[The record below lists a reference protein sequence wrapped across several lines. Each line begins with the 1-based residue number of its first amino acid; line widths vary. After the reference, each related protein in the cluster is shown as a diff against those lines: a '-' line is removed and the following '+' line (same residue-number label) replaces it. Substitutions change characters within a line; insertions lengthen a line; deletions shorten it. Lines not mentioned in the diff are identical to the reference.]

1 MTKKKLFFVSLLFL
15 IICSV
20 ENVFAKEQVNLYF
33 FHGDGCPHCAEEE
46 KFLAKIE
53 KKYSYV
59 KIIRYEVW
67 KNKSNALLMDRV
79 GNRYDVATS
88 SVPLTVISGTA
99 ISGYSE
105 SIGIRIE
112 RAIKYYK
119 DNPKKN
125 VNYVSQINKGTF
137 DVDEI
142 KDSFSEADKKTDEST
157 KIKLP
162 LLGKI
167 NLKDFSLPTVATLIG
182 LVDGFNPCAMWV
194 LLFLISMLLGMKDRK
209 RMLIL
214 GLTFLLS
221 SALVYMAIMLSWFN
235 IVVNVMA
242 SVIFRNIISVI
253 AIVGAIINLRAF
265 FKSNDSGCEVVDDKK
280 RKKVIS
286 KIKDFTKEK
295 SLFIALG
302 GVIFLAISVNVIE
315 LACSAGLPLVFT
327 QLLAINNVSSFESFI
342 YTLIYIF
349 FFLIDDIII
358 FLIAMS
364 TTKVHSISTK
374 YNKYSH
380 LIGGILMLIIGILLL
395 VKPEWLMFNFYL
407 V

>member
-112 RAIKYYK
+112 QAIKYYK
-119 DNPKKN
+119 DNLKEN
-125 VNYVSQINKGTF
+125 VNYVSQIKNGTF
-137 DVDEI
+137 DEDEI

-167 NLKDFSLPTVATLIG
+167 NLKDFSLPTAATLIG

-194 LLFLISMLLGMKDRK
+194 LLFLISMLLGIKDRK
-209 RMLIL
+209 RMWIL

-253 AIVGAIINLRAF
+253 AILGAIINLRAF
-265 FKSNDSGCEVVDDKK
+265 FKSNDSGCEVVNDKK

-364 TTKVHSISTK
+364 TTKVHAISTK

-395 VKPEWLMFNFYL
+395 VKPEWLMFNF
-407 V
+407 

>member
-112 RAIKYYK
+112 RTIKYYK
-119 DNPKKN
+119 DNPKEN
-125 VNYVSQINKGTF
+125 INYVSQIKNGTF
-137 DVDEI
+137 DEDEI

-167 NLKDFSLPTVATLIG
+167 NLKDFSLPTAATLIG

-209 RMLIL
+209 RMWIL

>member
-119 DNPKKN
+119 DNPKEN
-125 VNYVSQINKGTF
+125 INYVSQIKNGTF
-137 DVDEI
+137 DEDEI

-167 NLKDFSLPTVATLIG
+167 NLKDFSLPTAATLIG

-395 VKPEWLMFNFYL
+395 VKPEWLMFNF
-407 V
+407 

>member
-79 GNRYDVATS
+79 GNRYDVVTS
-88 SVPLTVISGTA
+88 SVPLTIISGTA

-105 SIGIRIE
+105 SIGVRIE

-119 DNPKKN
+119 DNPKEN
-125 VNYVSQINKGTF
+125 VNYVSQIKNGTF
-137 DVDEI
+137 DEDEI

-162 LLGKI
+162 ILGKI
-167 NLKDFSLPTVATLIG
+167 NLKDFSLPTAATLIG

-209 RMLIL
+209 RMWIL

-265 FKSNDSGCEVVDDKK
+265 FKSNDSGCEVVDDKR
-280 RKKVIS
+280 RKKVIN

-302 GVIFLAISVNVIE
+302 GVIFLAVSVNVIE

-364 TTKVHSISTK
+364 TTKIHAISTK

-395 VKPEWLMFNFYL
+395 IKPEWLMFNF
-407 V
+407 

>member
-112 RAIKYYK
+112 RTIKYYK
-119 DNPKKN
+119 DNPKEN
-125 VNYVSQINKGTF
+125 VNYVSQIKNGTF
-137 DVDEI
+137 DEDEI

-167 NLKDFSLPTVATLIG
+167 NLKDFSLPTAATLIG

-209 RMLIL
+209 RMWIL

-235 IVVNVMA
+235 IVVNVMV

-253 AIVGAIINLRAF
+253 AIVGSIINLRAF

-364 TTKVHSISTK
+364 TTKVHAISTK

-395 VKPEWLMFNFYL
+395 VKPEWLMFNF
-407 V
+407 

>member
-79 GNRYDVATS
+79 GNRYDVVTS

-119 DNPKKN
+119 DNPKEN
-125 VNYVSQINKGTF
+125 VNYVSQIKNGTF
-137 DVDEI
+137 DDDEI

-167 NLKDFSLPTVATLIG
+167 NLKDFSLPTAATLIG

-194 LLFLISMLLGMKDRK
+194 LLFLISMLLGIKDRK
-209 RMLIL
+209 RMWIL

-302 GVIFLAISVNVIE
+302 GVIFLAVSVNVIE

-364 TTKVHSISTK
+364 TTKVHAISTK

-395 VKPEWLMFNFYL
+395 VKPEWLMFNF
-407 V
+407 

>member
-119 DNPKKN
+119 DNPKEN
-125 VNYVSQINKGTF
+125 INYVSQIKNGTF
-137 DVDEI
+137 DEDEI

-167 NLKDFSLPTVATLIG
+167 NLKDFSLPTAATLIG

-209 RMLIL
+209 RMWIL

-221 SALVYMAIMLSWFN
+221 SALVYIAIMLSWFN

-265 FKSNDSGCEVVDDKK
+265 FKSNDSGCEVVNDKK

-364 TTKVHSISTK
+364 TTKVHAISTK

-395 VKPEWLMFNFYL
+395 VKPEWLMFNF
-407 V
+407 

>member
-119 DNPKKN
+119 DNPKEN
-125 VNYVSQINKGTF
+125 VNYVSQIKNGTF
-137 DVDEI
+137 DEDEI

-167 NLKDFSLPTVATLIG
+167 NLKDFSLPTAATLIG

-265 FKSNDSGCEVVDDKK
+265 FKSNDSGCEVVNDKK

-295 SLFIALG
+295 SLFIALE

-364 TTKVHSISTK
+364 TTKVHAISTK

-395 VKPEWLMFNFYL
+395 VKPEWLMFNF
-407 V
+407 

>member
-119 DNPKKN
+119 DNPKEN
-125 VNYVSQINKGTF
+125 VNYVSQIKNGTF
-137 DVDEI
+137 DEDEI

-167 NLKDFSLPTVATLIG
+167 NLKDFSLPTAATLIG

-364 TTKVHSISTK
+364 TTKVHAISTK

-395 VKPEWLMFNFYL
+395 VKPEWLMFNF
-407 V
+407 

>member
-119 DNPKKN
+119 DNPKEN
-125 VNYVSQINKGTF
+125 VNYVSQIKNGNF
-137 DVDEI
+137 DEDEI

-167 NLKDFSLPTVATLIG
+167 NLKDFSLPTAATLIG

-209 RMLIL
+209 RMWIL

-364 TTKVHSISTK
+364 TTKVHAISTK

-395 VKPEWLMFNFYL
+395 VKPEWLMFNF
-407 V
+407 

>member
-119 DNPKKN
+119 DNPKEN
-125 VNYVSQINKGTF
+125 INYVSQIKNGTF
-137 DVDEI
+137 DEDEI

-167 NLKDFSLPTVATLIG
+167 NLKDFSLPTAATLIG

-209 RMLIL
+209 RMWIL

-364 TTKVHSISTK
+364 TTKVHAISTK

-395 VKPEWLMFNFYL
+395 VKPEWLMFNF
-407 V
+407 

>member
-119 DNPKKN
+119 DNPKEN
-125 VNYVSQINKGTF
+125 VNYVSQIKNGTF
-137 DVDEI
+137 DEDEI

-167 NLKDFSLPTVATLIG
+167 NLKDFSLPTAATLIG
-182 LVDGFNPCAMWV
+182 LVDGFNP
-194 LLFLISMLLGMKDRK
+194 
-209 RMLIL
+209 
-214 GLTFLLS
+214 
-221 SALVYMAIMLSWFN
+221 
-235 IVVNVMA
+235 
-242 SVIFRNIISVI
+242 
-253 AIVGAIINLRAF
+253 
-265 FKSNDSGCEVVDDKK
+265 
-280 RKKVIS
+280 
-286 KIKDFTKEK
+286 
-295 SLFIALG
+295 
-302 GVIFLAISVNVIE
+302 
-315 LACSAGLPLVFT
+315 
-327 QLLAINNVSSFESFI
+327 
-342 YTLIYIF
+342 
-349 FFLIDDIII
+349 
-358 FLIAMS
+358 
-364 TTKVHSISTK
+364 
-374 YNKYSH
+374 
-380 LIGGILMLIIGILLL
+380 
-395 VKPEWLMFNFYL
+395 
-407 V
+407 

>member
-119 DNPKKN
+119 DNPKEN
-125 VNYVSQINKGTF
+125 VNYVSQIKNGTF
-137 DVDEI
+137 DEDEI

-167 NLKDFSLPTVATLIG
+167 NLKDFSLPTAATLIG

-194 LLFLISMLLGMKDRK
+194 LLFLISMLLGIKDRK
-209 RMLIL
+209 RMWIL

-265 FKSNDSGCEVVDDKK
+265 FKSNDSGCEVANDKK

-364 TTKVHSISTK
+364 TTKVHAISTK

-395 VKPEWLMFNFYL
+395 VKPEWLMFNF
-407 V
+407 

>member
-125 VNYVSQINKGTF
+125 VNYVSQIKNGTF
-137 DVDEI
+137 DEDEI

-167 NLKDFSLPTVATLIG
+167 NLKDFSLPTAATLIG

>member
-119 DNPKKN
+119 DNPKEN
-125 VNYVSQINKGTF
+125 VNYVSQIKNGTF
-137 DVDEI
+137 DEDEI

-167 NLKDFSLPTVATLIG
+167 NLKDFSLPTAATLIG

-209 RMLIL
+209 RMWIL
-214 GLTFLLS
+214 GFTFLLS

-364 TTKVHSISTK
+364 TTKVHAISTK

-395 VKPEWLMFNFYL
+395 VKPEWLMFNF
-407 V
+407 

>member
-105 SIGIRIE
+105 SIGIKIE

-119 DNPKKN
+119 DNPKEN
-125 VNYVSQINKGTF
+125 VNYVSQIKNGTF
-137 DVDEI
+137 DEDEI

-167 NLKDFSLPTVATLIG
+167 NLKDFSLPTAATLIG

-209 RMLIL
+209 RMWIL

-364 TTKVHSISTK
+364 TTKIHAISTK

-395 VKPEWLMFNFYL
+395 IKPEWLMFNF
-407 V
+407 

>member
-33 FHGDGCPHCAEEE
+33 FHGNGCPHCAEEE

-88 SVPLTVISGTA
+88 SVPLTIISGTA

-105 SIGIRIE
+105 SIGVRIE

-119 DNPKKN
+119 DNPKEN
-125 VNYVSQINKGTF
+125 VNYVSQIKNGTF
-137 DVDEI
+137 DEDEI

-162 LLGKI
+162 ILGKI
-167 NLKDFSLPTVATLIG
+167 NLKDFSLPTAATLIG

-209 RMLIL
+209 RMWIL

-253 AIVGAIINLRAF
+253 AIIGSLINLRAF
-265 FKSNDSGCEVVDDKK
+265 FKSNDSGCEVVDDKR
-280 RKKVIS
+280 RK
-286 KIKDFTKEK
+286 
-295 SLFIALG
+295 
-302 GVIFLAISVNVIE
+302 
-315 LACSAGLPLVFT
+315 
-327 QLLAINNVSSFESFI
+327 
-342 YTLIYIF
+342 
-349 FFLIDDIII
+349 III
-358 FLIAMS
+358 VNTI
-364 TTKVHSISTK
+364 
-374 YNKYSH
+374 
-380 LIGGILMLIIGILLL
+380 
-395 VKPEWLMFNFYL
+395 
-407 V
+407 

>member
-88 SVPLTVISGTA
+88 SVPLTIISGTSF
-99 ISGYSE
+99 SGYSE

-119 DNPKKN
+119 DNPKEN
-125 VNYVSQINKGTF
+125 VNYVSQIKNGTF
-137 DVDEI
+137 DEDEI

-162 LLGKI
+162 ILGKI
-167 NLKDFSLPTVATLIG
+167 NLKDFSLPTAATLIG

-209 RMLIL
+209 RMWIL

-235 IVVNVMA
+235 IIVNVMA

-265 FKSNDSGCEVVDDKK
+265 FKSNDSGCEVVNDKR

-302 GVIFLAISVNVIE
+302 GVIFLAVSVNVIE

-364 TTKVHSISTK
+364 TTKIHAISTK

-395 VKPEWLMFNFYL
+395 VKPEWLMFNF
-407 V
+407 

>member
-119 DNPKKN
+119 DNPKEN
-125 VNYVSQINKGTF
+125 VNYVSQIKNGTF
-137 DVDEI
+137 DEDEI

-167 NLKDFSLPTVATLIG
+167 NLKDFSLPTAATLIG

-194 LLFLISMLLGMKDRK
+194 LLFLISMLFGMKDRK
-209 RMLIL
+209 RMWIL

-286 KIKDFTKEK
+286 KIKNFTKEK

-364 TTKVHSISTK
+364 TTKVHAISTK

-395 VKPEWLMFNFYL
+395 VKPEWLMFNF
-407 V
+407 

>member
-1 MTKKKLFFVSLLFL
+1 MKKFLKVVIFIFIFYFIFLF
-15 IICSV
+15 
-20 ENVFAKEQVNLYF
+20 NVDAKEKVKLYF

-112 RAIKYYK
+112 RTIKYYK
-119 DNPKKN
+119 DNPKEN
-125 VNYVSQINKGTF
+125 INYVSQIKNGTF
-137 DVDEI
+137 DEDEI

-167 NLKDFSLPTVATLIG
+167 NLKDFSLPTAATLIG

-209 RMLIL
+209 RMWIL

-358 FLIAMS
+358 FLIAMF
-364 TTKVHSISTK
+364 TTKVHAISTK

-395 VKPEWLMFNFYL
+395 VKPEWLMFNF
-407 V
+407 

>member
-119 DNPKKN
+119 DNPKEN
-125 VNYVSQINKGTF
+125 VNYVSQIKNGTF
-137 DVDEI
+137 DEDEI

-167 NLKDFSLPTVATLIG
+167 NLKDFSLPTAATLIG

-209 RMLIL
+209 RMWIL

-265 FKSNDSGCEVVDDKK
+265 FKSNDSGCEVVNDKK

-302 GVIFLAISVNVIE
+302 GVIFLAVSVNVIE

-364 TTKVHSISTK
+364 TTKVHAISTK

-395 VKPEWLMFNFYL
+395 VKPEWLMFNF
-407 V
+407 

>member
-67 KNKSNALLMDRV
+67 KNRSNALLMDRV

-119 DNPKKN
+119 DNPKEN
-125 VNYVSQINKGTF
+125 INYVSQIKNGTF
-137 DVDEI
+137 DEDEI

-167 NLKDFSLPTVATLIG
+167 NLKDFSLPTAATLIG

-209 RMLIL
+209 RMWIL

-364 TTKVHSISTK
+364 TTKVHAISTK

-395 VKPEWLMFNFYL
+395 VKPEWLMFNF
-407 V
+407 

>member
-112 RAIKYYK
+112 RTIKYYK
-119 DNPKKN
+119 DNPKEN
-125 VNYVSQINKGTF
+125 INYVSQIKNGTF
-137 DVDEI
+137 DEDEI

-167 NLKDFSLPTVATLIG
+167 NLKDFSLPTAATLIG

-209 RMLIL
+209 RMWIL

-358 FLIAMS
+358 FLIAMF
-364 TTKVHSISTK
+364 TTKVHAISTK

-395 VKPEWLMFNFYL
+395 VKPEWLMFNF
-407 V
+407 

>member
-119 DNPKKN
+119 DNPKEN
-125 VNYVSQINKGTF
+125 INYVSQIKNGTF
-137 DVDEI
+137 DEDEI

-167 NLKDFSLPTVATLIG
+167 NLKDFSLPTAATLIG

-209 RMLIL
+209 RMWIL

-265 FKSNDSGCEVVDDKK
+265 FKSNDSGCEVVNDKK

-364 TTKVHSISTK
+364 TTKVHAISTK

-395 VKPEWLMFNFYL
+395 VKPEWLMFNF
-407 V
+407 

>member
-1 MTKKKLFFVSLLFL
+1 
-15 IICSV
+15 
-20 ENVFAKEQVNLYF
+20 
-33 FHGDGCPHCAEEE
+33 
-46 KFLAKIE
+46 
-53 KKYSYV
+53 
-59 KIIRYEVW
+59 
-67 KNKSNALLMDRV
+67 
-79 GNRYDVATS
+79 
-88 SVPLTVISGTA
+88 
-99 ISGYSE
+99 
-105 SIGIRIE
+105 
-112 RAIKYYK
+112 
-119 DNPKKN
+119 
-125 VNYVSQINKGTF
+125 
-137 DVDEI
+137 
-142 KDSFSEADKKTDEST
+142 
-157 KIKLP
+157 
-162 LLGKI
+162 
-167 NLKDFSLPTVATLIG
+167 
-182 LVDGFNPCAMWV
+182 
-194 LLFLISMLLGMKDRK
+194 
-209 RMLIL
+209 
-214 GLTFLLS
+214 
-221 SALVYMAIMLSWFN
+221 MAIMLSWFN

-364 TTKVHSISTK
+364 TTKVHAISTK

-395 VKPEWLMFNFYL
+395 VKPEWLMFNF
-407 V
+407 

>member
-33 FHGDGCPHCAEEE
+33 FHGDGCRHCAEEE

-99 ISGYSE
+99 FSGYSE

-112 RAIKYYK
+112 RTIKYYK
-119 DNPKKN
+119 DNPKEN
-125 VNYVSQINKGTF
+125 VNYVSQIKNGTF
-137 DVDEI
+137 DEDEI

-167 NLKDFSLPTVATLIG
+167 NLKDFSLPTAATLIG

-209 RMLIL
+209 RMWIL
-214 GLTFLLS
+214 GLAFLLS

-364 TTKVHSISTK
+364 TTKVHAISTK

-395 VKPEWLMFNFYL
+395 VKPEWLMFNF
-407 V
+407 

>member
-1 MTKKKLFFVSLLFL
+1 MTKKKLFFISLLFL

-88 SVPLTVISGTA
+88 SVPLTIISGTA

-105 SIGIRIE
+105 SVGVRIE

-119 DNPKKN
+119 DNPKEN
-125 VNYVSQINKGTF
+125 VNYVSQIKNGTF
-137 DVDEI
+137 DEDEI

-167 NLKDFSLPTVATLIG
+167 NLKDFSLPTAATLIG

-209 RMLIL
+209 RMWIL

-253 AIVGAIINLRAF
+253 AIIGSIINLRAF
-265 FKSNDSGCEVVDDKK
+265 FKSNDSGCEVVDDKR

-302 GVIFLAISVNVIE
+302 GVIFLAVSVNVIE

-364 TTKVHSISTK
+364 TTKIHAISTK

-395 VKPEWLMFNFYL
+395 IKPEWLMFNF
-407 V
+407 

>member
-119 DNPKKN
+119 DNPKEN
-125 VNYVSQINKGTF
+125 INYVSQIKNGTF
-137 DVDEI
+137 DEDEI

-167 NLKDFSLPTVATLIG
+167 NLKDFSLPTAATLIG

-209 RMLIL
+209 RMWIL

-302 GVIFLAISVNVIE
+302 GVIFLAVSVNVIE

-364 TTKVHSISTK
+364 TTKIHAISTK

-395 VKPEWLMFNFYL
+395 VKPEWLMFNF
-407 V
+407 

>member
-112 RAIKYYK
+112 RTIKYYK
-119 DNPKKN
+119 DNPKEN
-125 VNYVSQINKGTF
+125 INYVSQIKNGTF
-137 DVDEI
+137 DEDEI

-209 RMLIL
+209 RMWIL

>member
-112 RAIKYYK
+112 RTIKYYK
-119 DNPKKN
+119 DNPKEN
-125 VNYVSQINKGTF
+125 INYVSQIKNGTF
-137 DVDEI
+137 DEDEI

-167 NLKDFSLPTVATLIG
+167 NLKDFSLPTAATLIG

-209 RMLIL
+209 RMWIL

-395 VKPEWLMFNFYL
+395 VKPEWLMFNF
-407 V
+407 